1 MAVEPWVLDTAHSLR
16 RRPALVLT
24 LAALLLALGLVYRST
39 FQALAAE
46 WSRSDTYSHGFLVP
60 WIALALCWMRR
71 DRIRATPLLPSL
83 GLGGAMIALGLA
95 LKTLGFA
102 AGATVV
108 EASSLLPV
116 LAGVLVCFGG
126 MPLLRALLLPLLYLL
141 FMIPVWAPLIDRLT
155 PPFRHFSAWIGVHA
169 ATLVGV
175 PAVIDGFHIDL
186 PRARLLVAEACSGVN
201 YLIAVTAVG
210 IPLAW
215 MTFPDVRRRVAL
227 LLLGTGIAILANG
240 LRVSLIVILLYGG
253 IIQDVHGP
261 GHMLQGLSVAMVG
274 YAGLF
279 VGAWALAR
287 YAPSGSVRT
296 RDLGPPRTLA
306 SSRPRSPWL
315 QAGIAAAIALALAAL
330 ALWQMRFHIHP
341 VPLPRPLTT
350 VPARIGAWHATEGAL
365 PALPVDPIRGSMLLE
380 RTYWDPNGAGLGV
393 LAMYVEDQS
402 GPHEL
407 VGFATSKVFR
417 YGAKVTL
424 RTASGRVLEARRS
437 SEQDRNDEI
446 VTLAWYDV
454 GGVETSSPA
463 VAKAATAWHA
473 LTGGHTEAAVVAVRA
488 RYPIGETSS
497 REPDLRRFAG
507 LFRDALAPVLHGG
520 R

>member
-1 MAVEPWVLDTAHSLR
+1 MAVEPWVVDTAHSLR
-16 RRPALVLT
+16 RRPALLLT
-24 LAALLLALGLVYRST
+24 LAALLLALGLLYGST

-60 WIALALCWMRR
+60 WIALALAWMRR
-71 DRIRATPLLPSL
+71 DRIRATPLAPNLV
-83 GLGGAMIALGLA
+83 LGGALIALGLA
-95 LKTLGFA
+95 LKVLGFA

-126 MPLLRALLLPLLYLL
+126 LPLVRALLLPLLYLL

-169 ATLVGV
+169 ASLVGV
-175 PAVIDGFHIDL
+175 PAVIDGFHIEL

-227 LLLGTGIAILANG
+227 LLLGIGIAILANG
-240 LRVSLIVILLYGG
+240 LRVALIVILLYGG
-253 IIQDVHGP
+253 LIKDVHGP
-261 GHMLQGLSVAMVG
+261 GHMLQGLSVAMIG

-287 YAPSGSVRT
+287 FAPSGSMRT
-296 RDLGPPRTLA
+296 RDLRPSAALP
-306 SSRPRSPWL
+306 SKRPRAPWIPVGV
-315 QAGIAAAIALALAAL
+315 AGLLALLLAAL

-341 VPLPRPLTT
+341 VPLPRPLTA
-350 VPARIGAWHATEGAL
+350 VPGQLDTWRATEGAL
-365 PALPVDPIRGSMLLE
+365 PAFPMDPIRGSMLLE
-380 RTYWDPNGAGLGV
+380 RTYWDANGKAISTLV
-393 LAMYVEDQS
+393 MYVEDQS
-402 GPHEL
+402 GPREL
-407 VGFATSKVFR
+407 VGYATSSLFR
-417 YGAKVTL
+417 YGAPVTL
-424 RTASGRVLEARRS
+424 RSGSGTFEARRS
-437 SEQDRNDEI
+437 AEQDHDDEI

-454 GGVETSSPA
+454 GGAETSSPA
-463 VAKAATAWHA
+463 MAKAITAWHA

-488 RYPIGETSS
+488 RFAMGETAS
-497 REPDLRRFAG
+497 REPEMRRFAG
-507 LFRDALAPVLHGG
+507 LLRDALRPALHGG
-520 R
+520 S